1 MLLFYNNKGKILHI
15 TQNTTHYQNL
25 IKPISDKMY
34 SDSLKWNLPG
44 GFKMYFLN
52 CNEVVGNMVYLTDLD
67 YNNSTG
73 HKISEVRIFG
83 IGEILTPVI
92 RSNRSSRNND
102 C

>member
-1 MLLFYNNKGKILHI
+1 
-15 TQNTTHYQNL
+15 
-25 IKPISDKMY
+25 
-34 SDSLKWNLPG
+34 
-44 GFKMYFLN
+44 MYFMN